1 MQGSLYKIRLILC
14 TSLDSTR
21 LTDERRKEIK
31 DKEFGTSQND
41 RREGN
46 QKVEKGRGGVSVL
59 RLRRELREKNGD
71 GELCGYSSK
80 V

>member
-21 LTDERRKEIK
+21 LTDERRKESK
-31 DKEFGTSQND
+31 DKEFGTSQKTEEKEI
-41 RREGN
+41 RRWR
-46 QKVEKGRGGVSVL
+46 KGGGGVSVL
-59 RLRRELREKNGD
+59 RLRREWREKNGD